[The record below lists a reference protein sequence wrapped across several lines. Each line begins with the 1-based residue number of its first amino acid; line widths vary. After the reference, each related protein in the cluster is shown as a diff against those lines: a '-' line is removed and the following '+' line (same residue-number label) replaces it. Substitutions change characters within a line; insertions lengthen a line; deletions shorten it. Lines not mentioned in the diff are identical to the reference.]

1 MEVAEYNLNYWLHR
15 LEKQEKYT
23 RVFRDYYRA
32 DEFTRKQLERK
43 KEEKQKRKD
52 LKADLGEIREQEQ
65 EQEQE
70 QENNG

>member
-1 MEVAEYNLNYWLHR
+1 M
-15 LEKQEKYT
+15 
-23 RVFRDYYRA
+23 FRDYYRA

-65 EQEQE
+65 E
-70 QENNG
+70 NNG